1 MKRKLNCLIVAVSLL
16 LSNNVVWGAETTI
29 TVPQT
34 VTATEN
40 TNEENQLEVL
50 TEQEITPEQEAS
62 PQPTEEPSLP
72 SEEPE
77 QPSYIKGD
85 QIILTLDKNTATV
98 NGNPYTLNT
107 APIAIEGR
115 TYLPLRFI
123 VDQVLQAELK
133 WEPEKGTITVT
144 KEGKEIVVTI
154 GQTTALV
161 DGVAVN
167 LDAPPIV
174 KNGSTLLPLRFM
186 SDHFNISI
194 TYDKATKMITLTGPD
209 KGPNT
214 KPIAGFTF
222 SKPSYVAGQVVS
234 ATSTSYDP
242 DGHKLVDKL
251 WSVVGEKTLT
261 NKELSNMFK
270 TPRAGVYTIG
280 LQVQDQYGLWSDWT
294 YQEITILPNEAPV
307 ITYLGTEKKEY
318 AQGED
323 IRYQFFYNNE
333 DWEAIT
339 NQKWTY
345 RKEGEPVSKAIL
357 GKPDAL
363 FTEGTYIISLQL
375 DDAYGNRSELVETSV
390 HITDEVVKKELA
402 FRFTEGHVGDIIDNY
417 QGFNYRDYKDIE
429 VLNKTTVPGTM
440 LMSDSPEVVSREG
453 ILYRDSIKGA
463 GRILLHHINNFS
475 EMSTMGGNKR
485 LVIVAENKTAVPV
498 TVNLS
503 SKTIRGPV
511 NDILYLGQKM
521 LNDYLTGSGTE
532 TITLAPGEK
541 QYIYDSGTKWIKG
554 SCISG
559 LMDVNTTGDVTFTIA
574 SVSAWSTLSSMD
586 GMELF
591 LKEVHPRG
599 TFDTTGINYSIVLD
613 GSIPEKLLIGTG
625 EEEWVKGYD
634 ALSNEPAQNKG
645 NFGVS
650 YYITITA
657 KEDTGIILNPRAD
670 MFRGAIEWQNMGV
683 YNIPTVG
690 NIYSNT
696 AKAVSLGTIKAGET
710 KTIEYML
717 PNGSSAPVLLGFI
730 PASYWD
736 N

>member
-1 MKRKLNCLIVAVSLL
+1 MKRKLSCFIVAVSLL
-16 LSNNVVWGAETTI
+16 LTNNVVWGAEKTLTAPQELTT
-29 TVPQT
+29 
-34 VTATEN
+34 AEN
-40 TNEENQLEVL
+40 MSEENQLEVP
-50 TEQEITPEQEAS
+50 EQEIIPEEVS
-62 PQPTEEPSLP
+62 PQPIEEPNLP
-72 SEEPE
+72 SENPE
-77 QPSYIKGD
+77 QQPNYIKGD

-98 NGNPYTLNT
+98 NGSPYTLNT
-107 APIAIEGR
+107 PPIAIEGR

-123 VDQVLQAELK
+123 VDQVLQAQLV
-133 WEPEKGTITVT
+133 WEPETGKITVT

-154 GQTTALV
+154 GKTAALV
-161 DGVAVN
+161 DGEVVN

-186 SDHFNISI
+186 SEHFNISI
-194 TYDKATKMITLTGPD
+194 TYDKVTKVITLTGPD
-209 KGPNT
+209 KGPNS

-222 SKPSYVAGQVVS
+222 SEPNYVAGQVVS
-234 ATSTSYDP
+234 AISTSYDP

-251 WSVVGEKTLT
+251 WCVVGEKTLT

-270 TPRAGVYTIG
+270 TPRAGIYTIG
-280 LQVQDQYGLWSDWT
+280 LQVQDQYGLWSDWI

-323 IRYQFFYNNE
+323 ISYQFFYDNE
-333 DWEAIT
+333 NWEAIT

-390 HITDEVVKKELA
+390 HITDEIVKKELA
-402 FRFTEGHVGDIIDNY
+402 FRFTEGHIGDIIDNY
-417 QGFNYRDYKDIE
+417 QGFNYRDYEDVK
-429 VLNKTTVPGTM
+429 VLNKGTIPGTM

-453 ILYRDSIKGA
+453 ILYRDSIKGN

-475 EMSTMGGNKR
+475 EMSTIGGNKR
-485 LVIVAENKTAVPV
+485 LVIVAENKTAEPI
-498 TVNLS
+498 TVYLS
-503 SKTIRGPV
+503 NKTIRGPV
-511 NDILYLGQKM
+511 DDILYLGQKM
-521 LNDYLTGSGTE
+521 LNDYLTGSEIE
-532 TITLAPGEK
+532 TILLAPGEK
-541 QYIYDSGTKWIKG
+541 KYLYDSGKKWVKG

-574 SVSAWSTLSSMD
+574 SVSAGSTLNSMD

-591 LKEVHPRG
+591 FKEVHPRG
-599 TFDTTGINYSIVLD
+599 TFDTVGINYSIELD
-613 GSIPEKLLIGTG
+613 GSIPEKFIIGTG
-625 EEEWVKGYD
+625 DEEWVKGYD
-634 ALSNEPAQNKG
+634 AISNEPAQNKG
-645 NFGVS
+645 NFGIS

-670 MFRGAIEWQNMGV
+670 MFRGAIEWNDLGV

-730 PASYWD
+730 PSSYWD